1 MCQIVK
7 TDRPINERP
16 PPPPTRWHSVVVEAE
31 KPTLRHPQANR
42 APTQLIL
49 TAAADPATYTPPG
62 SARAVV
68 ADPATHSNQDLPS
81 LASGSSSRKSDT
93 PSPSAKLRAHS
104 THPRRRRASP
114 RTPPPIHTQCAVAII
129 LHPAPAPTTRHT
141 HTGRDT
147 ITSSRREQ

>member
-1 MCQIVK
+1 MFLYLKKYNKENLTNTKMLLQMYQVYMFLYFNQDLPSLTSGSSRK
-7 TDRPINERP
+7 SDTP
-16 PPPPTRWHSVVVEAE
+16 S
-31 KPTLRHPQANR
+31 PQASC
-42 APTQLIL
+42 APTQLV
-49 TAAADPATYTPPG
+49 PAV
-62 SARAVV
+62 A

-147 ITSSRREQ
+147 ISSSRREQ

>member
-1 MCQIVK
+1 MLDEVH
-7 TDRPINERP
+7 TPHP
-16 PPPPTRWHSVVVEAE
+16 PPLPPQTHQNTPVPADHIASRIYPSLASGSSR
-31 KPTLRHPQANR
+31 KSDTPSPQASC
-42 APTQLIL
+42 APTQLV
-49 TAAADPATYTPPG
+49 PAV
-62 SARAVV
+62 A
-68 ADPATHSNQDLPS
+68 ADPATHSKQDLPS